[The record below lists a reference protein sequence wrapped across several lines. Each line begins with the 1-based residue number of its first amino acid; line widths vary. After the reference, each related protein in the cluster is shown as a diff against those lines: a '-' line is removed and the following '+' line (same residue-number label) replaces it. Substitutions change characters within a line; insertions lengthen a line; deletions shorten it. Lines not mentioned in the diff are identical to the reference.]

1 MNLLNTGGSGR
12 RRIPEPRYL
21 SVARIIRPW
30 GVRGEMKLE
39 VLTGFPDRLDR
50 LKRVYL
56 GPDAVPHEVQR
67 FRWHSG
73 ELHLLL
79 SDVRDV
85 NAAEALRGQLV
96 RIPLEEAV
104 PLGPGEF
111 YEHQIVGLSVVTT
124 EGEPLGQVTEVMA
137 TGANDVYVVKGRRGE
152 VLLPARAEVVRSID
166 LDAGIMTVTL
176 LPGLLEG

>member
-12 RRIPEPRYL
+12 QHVPEPRYL
-21 SVARIIRPW
+21 SVARIVRPW
-30 GVRGEMKLE
+30 GLRGEMKLD
-39 VLTGFPDRLDR
+39 VLTSFPDQLDR

-79 SDVRDV
+79 FDVHDG

-96 RIPLEEAV
+96 QIPLEEAV
-104 PLGPGEF
+104 PLAPGEF

-137 TGANDVYVVKGRRGE
+137 TGANDVYVVEGQRGE

-166 LDAGIMTVTL
+166 LDAGVMTVTL